1 MCDPVWVGE
10 RELFNV
16 AEVMEYFGLTTNELV
31 SDEAYKRVDPSD
43 PCLCPLDVPATLA
56 KVGVAVDRE
65 YPGAPWVVR

>member
-43 PCLCPLDVPATLA
+43 PSTLA